1 MRSEA
6 FGRRA
11 LAWAG
16 VSLACAACS
25 RDVSDVAQDGAE
37 AVRAALEASSDPDR
51 PNKDGDS
58 MIHVAVRRKDPRMLG
73 VVIARGV
80 QIDRR
85 NRSGMTALGLAADKG
100 CLPCAL
106 ELLEARADPNA
117 AQGVHR
123 DLPLHRAAAAGSPE
137 LLAMLLDVGADP
149 NGRNRLGET
158 PLHAAASADDDQ
170 GTAVATILLA
180 RGADPHAI
188 DALGETPVHKAAEHD
203 SASLLTYY
211 AGIGADLG
219 ARNAWGATP
228 LDRAIEGHNDH
239 ATEVLYRLGA
249 GVSWPRRF
257 EPPLLTAARTDDV
270 DRARSLLAFGADPLR
285 TFQGQS
291 ATDVARDSG
300 SARVLAVLMGAPAR
314 P

>member
-1 MRSEA
+1 MSRPASPSPREGPLAPMRSEA
-6 FGRRA
+6 FRCRA

-80 QIDRR
+80 QIDWR
-85 NRSGMTALGLAADKG
+85 NRSGMTALGLAADKA

-106 ELLEARADPNA
+106 ELLEA
-117 AQGVHR
+117 
-123 DLPLHRAAAAGSPE
+123 
-137 LLAMLLDVGADP
+137 GADP
-149 NGRNRLGET
+149 NQRRECTAISRCIARPPQALPSFWRCSSTLAPIPNGRNGLGET
-158 PLHAAASADDDQ
+158 PLHAAASADDEE
-170 GTAVATILLA
+170 GAAVTTILLA
-180 RGADPHAI
+180 RGADLHAI
-188 DALGETPVHKAAEHD
+188 DALGETPVHKAAELD

-228 LDRAIEGHNDH
+228 LDRAIEDH
-239 ATEVLYRLGA
+239 K
-249 GVSWPRRF
+249 
-257 EPPLLTAARTDDV
+257 
-270 DRARSLLAFGADPLR
+270 
-285 TFQGQS
+285 
-291 ATDVARDSG
+291 
-300 SARVLAVLMGAPAR
+300 
-314 P
+314 